1 MTSSFKGE
9 PDDVRRVAA
18 LIQGSMR
25 HDCHLCRAHATLR
38 FMLKGT
44 VLVTFAALATAEFV
58 RGIGLVAAGALTY
71 GLLGGVLP
79 PEGGFDRSI
88 AIASF
93 VTIALG
99 AADLLF
105 SALFAAT
112 VIRLRALNL
121 PPDRPVNLQAGWSAA
136 LSLLLIVAGNPLAPQ
151 ITMLALASV
160 AAASLRLIRDER
172 GRNG

>member
-1 MTSSFKGE
+1 MNRTACALFGTTAY
-9 PDDVRRVAA
+9 PTDMQFVRILGFTALVAA
-18 LIQGSMR
+18 
-25 HDCHLCRAHATLR
+25 
-38 FMLKGT
+38 
-44 VLVTFAALATAEFV
+44 EWV

-71 GLLGGVLP
+71 GLLGGAMP
-79 PEGGFDRSI
+79 PEGGLDRAV

-112 VIRLRALNL
+112 ALRLRALQL

>member
-1 MTSSFKGE
+1 MNRTACALLETTPYPTDMQFARILGFTAL
-9 PDDVRRVAA
+9 VAA
-18 LIQGSMR
+18 
-25 HDCHLCRAHATLR
+25 
-38 FMLKGT
+38 
-44 VLVTFAALATAEFV
+44 EWV

-71 GLLGGVLP
+71 GLLGGTMP
-79 PEGGFDRSI
+79 PEGGLDRAV
-88 AIASF
+88 AIAAF
-93 VTIALG
+93 ATIALG

-112 VIRLRALNL
+112 ALRLHALQL
-121 PPDRPVNLQAGWSAA
+121 PPDRPVNLQVGWSAV
-136 LSLLLIVAGNPLAPQ
+136 LSLLLIAAGNPLAPQ

>member
-1 MTSSFKGE
+1 MQF
-9 PDDVRRVAA
+9 VRILGFTALVAA
-18 LIQGSMR
+18 
-25 HDCHLCRAHATLR
+25 
-38 FMLKGT
+38 
-44 VLVTFAALATAEFV
+44 EWV

-71 GLLGGVLP
+71 GLLGGTMP
-79 PEGGFDRSI
+79 PEGGLDRAV

-112 VIRLRALNL
+112 ALQPACRLTGRSGGSCNA
-121 PPDRPVNLQAGWSAA
+121 RRRSAV
-136 LSLLLIVAGNPLAPQ
+136 LSLLLIAAGNPLAPQ

>member
-1 MTSSFKGE
+1 MH
-9 PDDVRRVAA
+9 
-18 LIQGSMR
+18 

-93 VTIALG
+93 VTITLG

-112 VIRLRALNL
+112 VIRLRALQL
-121 PPDRPVNLQAGWSAA
+121 PADRPVNLQAGWSAA
-136 LSLLLIVAGNPLAPQ
+136 LSLLLITAGNPLAPQ